1 MNARFASGSAARLHY
16 RSIVD
21 PDANLLQMEP
31 AMFKFIRTAALAA
44 IMGVG
49 AIAAMPAS
57 AEASNASFSFGI
69 ASPDGAFSVQ
79 FGNPGPG
86 YYPRGYPRHRQA
98 STCSDRRA
106 VNTARDMGLRNAH
119 IARSSHRSVE
129 VRGWSHRRGHTA
141 IVFARA
147 PHCPVIAR
155 Y

>member
-1 MNARFASGSAARLHY
+1 
-16 RSIVD
+16 
-21 PDANLLQMEP
+21 
-31 AMFKFIRTAALAA
+31 MFKTIRTATLAA
-44 IMGVG
+44 VLGLG
-49 AIAAMPAS
+49 ALAAMPAS

-79 FGNPGPG
+79 FGNPGPR
-86 YYPRGYPRHRQA
+86 YHRSHRRHHQV
-98 STCSDRRA
+98 SHCTDRSA
-106 VNTARDMGLRNAH
+106 IHKARDMGLRNAR

-141 IVFARA
+141 ITFARA